1 MPIANRSLP
10 PVSEIRRRRR
20 QLGLSQVELAN
31 ASGVSQSFLAKIE
44 RGAVEP
50 SYRNVAAI
58 LTALEGFVD
67 EHAREVTVGELAT
80 RSLVSVRRSTLVTEA
95 AHVLR
100 RHAISQVP
108 VVEDGFVVGALT
120 DRVIVECLTDAE
132 RIARLPRLTV
142 GEVLEAPF
150 PQVDAGTP
158 SHVAAA
164 LLRHVPAVLVTRG
177 GRLSGIVTQSDL
189 LKRI

>member
-1 MPIANRSLP
+1 M
-10 PVSEIRRRRR
+10 
-20 QLGLSQVELAN
+20 
-31 ASGVSQSFLAKIE
+31 SQSFLAKIE

-58 LTALEGFVD
+58 LTALDGFVD

-80 RSLVSVRRSTLVTEA
+80 RSLVAVRRSTLVTEA

-108 VVEDGFVVGALT
+108 VVEDGFVIGSLT